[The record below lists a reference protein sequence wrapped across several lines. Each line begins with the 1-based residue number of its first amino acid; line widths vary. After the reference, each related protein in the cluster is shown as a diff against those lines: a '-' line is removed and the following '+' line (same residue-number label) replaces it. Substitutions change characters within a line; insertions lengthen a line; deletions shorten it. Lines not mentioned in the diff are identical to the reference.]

1 MNDLFYA
8 FKNLFCYIIRF
19 SKIVLER
26 LDKLEKRID
35 NLEKKSRD
43 KKIPAVI
50 AILRRSEAWLELR
63 PYRWL

>member
-35 NLEKKSRD
+35 NLEKE
-43 KKIPAVI
+43 KKQG
-50 AILRRSEAWLELR
+50 
-63 PYRWL
+63 

>member
-26 LDKLEKRID
+26 LDKLEKRIE
-35 NLEKKSRD
+35 NLEKE
-43 KKIPAVI
+43 KKQ
-50 AILRRSEAWLELR
+50 E
-63 PYRWL
+63 